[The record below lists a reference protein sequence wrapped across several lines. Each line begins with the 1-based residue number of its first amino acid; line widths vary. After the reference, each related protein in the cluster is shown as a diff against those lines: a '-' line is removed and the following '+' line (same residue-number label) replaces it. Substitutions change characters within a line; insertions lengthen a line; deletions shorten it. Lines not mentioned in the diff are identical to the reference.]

1 MKTIKTFLAG
11 FFIGVA
17 NVIPGVS
24 GGTMAVVFG
33 VYEMMV
39 EVLSLNF
46 KRLKDYFIPLVIL
59 FLGIVTGI
67 LGFAQ
72 IMGFLLENYSELT
85 YTVFVGII
93 LGSFPLIAKLS
104 HIKERNVVNLLG
116 LVITALLVTLMIM
129 FQDRTVGEINVE
141 VLSVGKIIGLLV
153 ASSLSTITMIIPGVS
168 GSMLLV
174 MIGYYTAIF
183 SYIIRGLV
191 FPHLIIV
198 LIGMVVGLVLG
209 SKLMSLLLKKHS
221 KFIYHVILGLIIGS
235 TWSIIPTFNQPLI
248 QMVLLVGS
256 SVFIYFINKK

>member
-1 MKTIKTFLAG
+1 MKSIKTFLAG

-46 KRLKDYFIPLVIL
+46 KRIKEFIIPLIIL
-59 FLGIVTGI
+59 FFGVIVGI

-72 IMGFLLENYSELT
+72 VMGFLLENYNDIT
-85 YTVFVGII
+85 YTIFLGII
-93 LGSFPLIAKLS
+93 VGSFPLIAKLS
-104 HIKERNVVNLLG
+104 HIKELNKINLAG
-116 LVITALLVTLMIM
+116 FVITTILVTLMIIY
-129 FQDRTVGEINVE
+129 QDRSLGEIDVR
-141 VLSVGKIIGLLV
+141 VLTIPKTIGLLI
-153 ASSLSTITMIIPGVS
+153 AASLSTITMIIPGVS

-198 LIGMVVGLVLG
+198 LIGMVLGLILG
-209 SKLMSLLLKKHS
+209 SKLMSIFLKKHS
-221 KFIYHVILGLIIGS
+221 KFIYHVILGLIVGS
-235 TWSIIPTFNQPLI
+235 TWSIIPQFSQPII
-248 QMVLLVGS
+248 QVVLFVLSAG
-256 SVFIYFINKK
+256 FIYTMNKK

>member
-46 KRLKDYFIPLVIL
+46 KHLKQYIIPLLIL

-72 IMGFLLENYSELT
+72 VMGFLLENYANLT
-85 YTVFVGII
+85 YTVFLGVII
-93 LGSFPLIAKLS
+93 GSFPLIAKLS
-104 HIKERNVVNLLG
+104 HFKEFNVVNLLG
-116 LVITALLVTLMIM
+116 FVITTILVSLMII
-129 FQDRTVGEINVE
+129 FQDRSLGDINVE
-141 VLSVGKIIGLLV
+141 VLTFAKIIGLLI

-174 MIGYYTAIF
+174 MIGYYSAIF

-198 LIGMVVGLVLG
+198 VIGMIMGLILG
-209 SKLMSLLLKKHS
+209 SKLMSMLLKKYS
-221 KFIYHVILGLIIGS
+221 KFIYHVILGLIVGS
-235 TWSIIPTFNQPLI
+235 TWSIVPSFTQPLL
-248 QMVLLVGS
+248 QGVLLIVS
-256 SVFIYFINKK
+256 SGFIYFINKK

>member
-46 KRLKDYFIPLVIL
+46 KRLKQYIIPLVVL
-59 FLGIVTGI
+59 FLGIITGI

-72 IMGFLLENYSELT
+72 VMGFLLENYANLT
-85 YTVFVGII
+85 YTVFLGVI

-104 HIKERNVVNLLG
+104 HFKEFNFVNLLG
-116 LVITALLVTLMIM
+116 FAITTVLVSLMII
-129 FQDRTVGEINVE
+129 FQDRSLGDINVE
-141 VLSVGKIIGLLV
+141 VLSLTKVFGLV
-153 ASSLSTITMIIPGVS
+153 IASSLSTITMIIPGVS

-174 MIGYYTAIF
+174 MIGYYSAIF

-198 LIGMVVGLVLG
+198 VIGMVMGLILG
-209 SKLMSLLLKKHS
+209 AKLMSMLLKKYS
-221 KFIYHVILGLIIGS
+221 KFIYHVILGLIVGS
-235 TWSIIPTFNQPLI
+235 TWSIVPSFTQPLI
-248 QMVLLVGS
+248 QGVLLIVS
-256 SVFIYFINKK
+256 SSFIYFINKK